1 METITVKE
9 NGWFWKFK
17 EGEIRYV
24 GIHKYSDSF
33 KGKRVGKTTCY
44 GPAGFKLPAH
54 GNTKFQKQVY
64 RNGEWRTEWKLTL
77 MKRIIE

>member
-17 EGEIRYV
+17 EGEIRYIA
-24 GIHKYSDSF
+24 IHKYSDSIVLYWNKR

-64 RNGEWRTEWKLTL
+64 RNGKWENK
-77 MKRIIE
+77 